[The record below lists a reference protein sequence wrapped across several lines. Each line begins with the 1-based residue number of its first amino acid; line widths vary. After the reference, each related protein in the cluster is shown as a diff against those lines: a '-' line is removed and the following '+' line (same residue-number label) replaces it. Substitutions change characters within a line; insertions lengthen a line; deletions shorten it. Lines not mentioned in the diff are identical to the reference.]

1 MPQIILISY
10 MHYEGKSNQLFKSHS
25 LQACLHI
32 YLPTWMAYIYGKMS
46 LKYTIHGCKK
56 GMSTPGPLLDTLR
69 LFLEGRVQRSW
80 VWEAVLFPRRRT
92 QTGDV
97 FIATCRAHNH
107 NMNEQV
113 VLGVSDVCQLL
124 TFEVDLYIYIYDTYD
139 NEIMYCTYTFLQN
152 KRWRR

>member
-1 MPQIILISY
+1 MQ
-10 MHYEGKSNQLFKSHS
+10 
-25 LQACLHI
+25 
-32 YLPTWMAYIYGKMS
+32 
-46 LKYTIHGCKK
+46 K
-56 GMSTPGPLLDTLR
+56 GNVNPGSIAGHLAA
-69 LFLEGRVQRSW
+69 FLEGRVQRSW

-139 NEIMYCTYTFLQN
+139 NEIIYCTYTFLRN
-152 KRWRR
+152 KR